1 MTSTLYQFP
10 QSVDNPPRAG
20 TGPFHFPVWVTWV
33 PSFPRKRESTSPWPM
48 ATFSWQDHMVSRL
61 RGKDERMKRPWA
73 GISLRLPATRPLHP
87 ACPPPSARSVA
98 ATPLLLASQTASD
111 NSSPV
116 SESSLASF
124 RAASS
129 SPSGPSG
136 LLHRGER
143 FCSHWSAVLHF
154 GPAPDSIPAC
164 WINRRIREAFP

>member
-10 QSVDNPPRAG
+10 QSVDNPPR
-20 TGPFHFPVWVTWV
+20 
-33 PSFPRKRESTSPWPM
+33 
-48 ATFSWQDHMVSRL
+48 
-61 RGKDERMKRPWA
+61 A

-87 ACPPPSARSVA
+87 ACPPPSARGVA

-164 WINRRIREAFP
+164 WINRRIREAFPRPWERRPSMMPAIREQTQSGPHRRRTIRRGTAGNPAHPGEPALSRGQPWW